1 MVADGGDYMEFNYN
15 DKIYDIIVLKKRT
28 TKNLY
33 IKVKEDLKIYITCN
47 ILTSDKEIKRIID
60 SNKKSIER
68 MIDRATRI
76 EEKKK
81 DFYYLGKKYDI
92 VYTNIDEVRLGD
104 NKVFLSKNID
114 IDKWLK
120 KEALRIFSEHLNDCY
135 QNFTRS
141 IPEPSLRIRKMKTRW
156 GVCNT
161 KTHVI
166 TLNLELITKDINC
179 LDYVIYHELSH
190 LIEANHSKRFWL
202 IVEENFKDYK
212 KYRALTNDR

>member
-1 MVADGGDYMEFNYN
+1 MVADGGDCMEFNYN
-15 DKIYDIIVLKKRT
+15 DKTYNIIVLKKRT

-68 MIDRATRI
+68 MIDRTTRI

-104 NKVFLSKNID
+104 NKVFLSRDID

-141 IPEPSLRIRKMKTRW
+141 IPEPNLRIRKMKTRW

-166 TLNLELITKDINC
+166 TLNLELKILKIIKN
-179 LDYVIYHELSH
+179 
-190 LIEANHSKRFWL
+190 IEH
-202 IVEENFKDYK
+202 
-212 KYRALTNDR
+212 